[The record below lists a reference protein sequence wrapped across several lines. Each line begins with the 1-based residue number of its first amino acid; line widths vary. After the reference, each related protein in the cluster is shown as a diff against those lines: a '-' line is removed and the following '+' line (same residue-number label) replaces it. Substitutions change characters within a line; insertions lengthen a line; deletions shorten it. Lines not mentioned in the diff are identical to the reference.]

1 MIEQLNLMNSFWSKC
16 MDLHL
21 NLKLPTLSVL
31 WFFKKLNLDPK
42 CHIAGKKIVDQ
53 ISHQRHKS
61 VRAFKIKK
69 FHHSKLNN
77 LQQILIL
84 EGIFNVKL
92 ILNFP
97 KNYSSILTK

>member
-1 MIEQLNLMNSFWSKC
+1 MVRISKQYFIGVSSSESISDASIYGVFKIKRMIEQLNLINSFWSKC

-42 CHIAGKKIVDQ
+42 CHIAGEKIVDQ

-69 FHHSKLNN
+69 F
-77 LQQILIL
+77 
-84 EGIFNVKL
+84 
-92 ILNFP
+92 
-97 KNYSSILTK
+97 SSF